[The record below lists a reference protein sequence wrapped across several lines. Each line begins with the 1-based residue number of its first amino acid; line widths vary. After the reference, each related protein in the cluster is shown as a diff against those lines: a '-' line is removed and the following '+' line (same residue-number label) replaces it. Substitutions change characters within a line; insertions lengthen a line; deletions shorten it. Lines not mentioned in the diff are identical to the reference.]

1 MADRDAL
8 DEAARAVLRR
18 NDRGEYTVPTQ
29 GLYPFQWNWDSAF
42 AAWGWSTFDVD
53 RAWREIETL
62 LSGQW
67 TTGMV
72 PHIVFHRPDAGY
84 FPGPDVWRTDREPPT
99 SGITQPP
106 VLASLVRRVFAA
118 DPAPGR
124 DRLAALFPSL
134 VAWHRWWRVERCTEG
149 VAVITHPWES
159 GRDNSAAWDVGLANV
174 VTSAVEPYDRRD
186 LTHVDASM
194 RPSHRDY
201 DRYVALVQFGRDVG
215 WDQTRIVADG
225 PFLVADPA
233 ANLILL
239 RAHRDLAALGRELG
253 GDAATVA
260 AEIDG
265 WADDLRAA
273 LALLRNDELGGHDAR
288 DLRTGRFAGCV
299 TASAWLEYWAGVADD
314 RLDDR
319 LRAVWDRVAFGLPT
333 EDPASSAFDPR
344 RYWRGPTWPVV
355 NSLVAL
361 GLAEQGRVVESERL
375 RSETAALIEQG
386 GFAEY
391 FDPIDGTPC
400 GGGSF
405 SWTAAVW
412 LAWAGRDGSTVRP

>member
-1 MADRDAL
+1 M
-8 DEAARAVLRR
+8 
-18 NDRGEYTVPTQ
+18 
-29 GLYPFQWNWDSAF
+29 
-42 AAWGWSTFDVD
+42 
-53 RAWREIETL
+53 
-62 LSGQW
+62 
-67 TTGMV
+67 
-72 PHIVFHRPDAGY
+72 
-84 FPGPDVWRTDREPPT
+84 
-99 SGITQPP
+99 
-106 VLASLVRRVFAA
+106 
-118 DPAPGR
+118 
-124 DRLAALFPSL
+124 
-134 VAWHRWWRVERCTEG
+134 
-149 VAVITHPWES
+149 
-159 GRDNSAAWDVGLANV
+159 
-174 VTSAVEPYDRRD
+174 
-186 LTHVDASM
+186 
-194 RPSHRDY
+194 
-201 DRYVALVQFGRDVG
+201 
-215 WDQTRIVADG
+215 
-225 PFLVADPA
+225 
-233 ANLILL
+233 
-239 RAHRDLAALGRELG
+239 
-253 GDAATVA
+253 
-260 AEIDG
+260 
-265 WADDLRAA
+265 
-273 LALLRNDELGGHDAR
+273 
-288 DLRTGRFAGCV
+288 